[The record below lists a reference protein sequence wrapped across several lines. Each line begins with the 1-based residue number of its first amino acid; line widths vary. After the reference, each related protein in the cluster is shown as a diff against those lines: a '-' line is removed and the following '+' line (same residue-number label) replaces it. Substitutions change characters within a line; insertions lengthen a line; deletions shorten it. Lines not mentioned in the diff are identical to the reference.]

1 MFDVKRGQGLRRG
14 VPGWQRVPAELA
26 DEPASSLGLVDSAA
40 PGGASDATQ
49 RRVDDEVQPAMMA
62 RGDSNGRSRR
72 RGSGLLG
79 RAVGIMA
86 FLPLASR
93 APIYARLIF
102 ALLTDDRT
110 PANRKVLLAG
120 AAGYLLIGRDLIP
133 DEIPLLGGLDDLVVV
148 VLAVDLF
155 LDGIPKDLLYEKLSE
170 LDIERSAFEEDMARV
185 RRLTP
190 GPVRKTIRRIPQ
202 LIGQA
207 GEAFEHTGL
216 GPRFRA
222 WISKEGPVA

>member
-1 MFDVKRGQGLRRG
+1 MEFRLAARGLANR
-14 VPGWQRVPAELA
+14 A
-26 DEPASSLGLVDSAA
+26 DEPASSLWLVDSAA

-49 RRVDDEVQPAMMA
+49 RRVDDEVQLATMA
-62 RGDSNGRSRR
+62 RGDSNGHGRSRR